1 VPSLLS
7 SLPPTPPPANDPTAI
22 GVGLPTLG
30 LPTLDWV
37 PQPPWMQPPP
47 VAADAPLPDVL
58 KTLGKPPPYVSYPI
72 SQIAPGV
79 VPNPYDSPPQ
89 PATTPTSE
97 NWGPR

>member
-1 VPSLLS
+1 MPSLLS
-7 SLPPTPPPANDPTAI
+7 SLPLVTTPPPANDPTAI
-22 GVGLPTLG
+22 GVGM
-30 LPTLDWV
+30 PTLDWV
-37 PQPPWMQPPP
+37 PQPPWVGEPP
-47 VAADAPLPDVL
+47 VAADAPLPDWL
-58 KTLGKPPPYVSYPI
+58 QTAGKPPPYVSYPI